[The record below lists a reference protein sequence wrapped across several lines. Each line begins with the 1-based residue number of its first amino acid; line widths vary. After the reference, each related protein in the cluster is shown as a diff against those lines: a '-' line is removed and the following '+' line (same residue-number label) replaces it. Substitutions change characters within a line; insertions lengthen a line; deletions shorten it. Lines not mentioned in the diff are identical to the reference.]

1 MEVRDWYTCTKC
13 GSVWRWRRSDVGKC
27 PHCAELTVPL
37 EPPSVGV
44 ADGRATLATRL
55 LRLAG
60 YLADQA
66 VTAVLLVPALFAA
79 AHSEAVGRTGIG
91 TFLSALTWAT
101 IGSAVYYAVPTALC
115 GQTLG
120 KWIAGTKAIGPDGQA
135 PGWVRAIV
143 RSVVALAAD
152 LLTSFVVGFLDP
164 LWLLWDRRRQTL
176 HDKAAGTVV
185 VVVRRSRPVPVLL
198 AGIALAAGT
207 QLALVFGVIR
217 PFIVQAYYVPS
228 GSMHHTL
235 MEHDRLLA
243 NKLSYRYG
251 DLQRGDIIVFRAPT
265 YVTHGKRI
273 DFVKRLVGLPGD
285 TLQVKGGRLL
295 VNGRAQDESYLAEPY
310 MTYRWG
316 PVKVPPDS
324 VVAMGDNRNNSNDST
339 KWVDAAGKPAPFL
352 PISSI
357 HGRAFYRF
365 WPWPR
370 RGPVR

>member
-1 MEVRDWYTCTKC
+1 MDAPDWYTCPKC
-13 GSVWRWRRSDVGKC
+13 GSVWRWGRSDVGKC
-27 PHCAELTVPL
+27 PNCAELTVPFG
-37 EPPSVGV
+37 PPSAEV
-44 ADGRATLATRL
+44 ADSRAVLATRL

-66 VTAVLLVPALFAA
+66 VTGVLLVPALFAA
-79 AHSEAVGRTGIG
+79 AHAEAVSRTGIG

-120 KWIAGTKAIGPDGQA
+120 KWIAGTKAVGPDGQA

-143 RSVVALAAD
+143 RSVVALVAD
-152 LLTSFVVGFLDP
+152 LLTNLVVGLLDP

-217 PFIVQAYYVPS
+217 PLIVQAYYVPS
-228 GSMHHTL
+228 GSMHSTL

-251 DLQRGDIIVFRAPT
+251 ELRRGDIVVFRAPA
-265 YVTHGKRI
+265 YVTHGRRM

-285 TLQVKGGRLL
+285 ALQVKKGRLF
-295 VNGRAQDESYLAEPY
+295 VNGRAQDEPYLAEPY

-316 PVKVPPDS
+316 PVKVPPGH
-324 VVAMGDNRNNSNDST
+324 VVVMGDNRNNSNDST
-339 KWVDAAGKPAPFL
+339 KWTASGEPAPFL

-365 WPWPR
+365 WPWAR
-370 RGPVR
+370 RGAVK